1 MHNPKL
7 IYISAKETPSIS
19 QSSQLTDC
27 DDEGVLVGV
36 TVGVVVFV
44 GVAVT
49 VGVGVAVVQTHIS
62 FFSKL
67 PLPEITIADL

>member
-1 MHNPKL
+1 LHNSKL

-19 QSSQLTDC
+19 QSVQLNGW

-36 TVGVVVFV
+36 ILGVGVLV
-44 GVAVT
+44 GVTVT

-67 PLPEITIADL
+67 PLPEITVADL